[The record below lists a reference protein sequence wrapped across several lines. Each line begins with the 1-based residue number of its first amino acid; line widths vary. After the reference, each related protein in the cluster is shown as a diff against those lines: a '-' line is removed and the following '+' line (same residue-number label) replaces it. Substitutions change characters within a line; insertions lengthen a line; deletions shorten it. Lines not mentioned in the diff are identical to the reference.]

1 MLDRREKSRFRDR
14 EIWRLRMRHI
24 FRAVC
29 LIALL
34 PALAVAQTLRPT
46 GTPTDL
52 PKIHVSSSTFAN
64 RARQPRSVAF
74 AACGGED
81 ISPQLSW
88 SGAPAGTKSFALTEF
103 DRDAPTGVGFWHWL
117 VVNIPPSVT
126 SLKAGAALPS
136 GTVAGMTDHGLP
148 GYQGP
153 CPPVG
158 DYPHHYIFT
167 ISALNVASLPSVT
180 ADSTGPAVQMALRGH
195 IIAQG
200 IYVGTYAR

>member
-1 MLDRREKSRFRDR
+1 
-14 EIWRLRMRHI
+14 MRHA
-24 FRAVC
+24 FSAAC

-34 PALAVAQTLRPT
+34 PAAAGAQTLRAQTLRST

-52 PKIHVSSSTFAN
+52 PKIHITSTTFAAG
-64 RARQPRSVAF
+64 ARQPRSVAF
-74 AACGGED
+74 AACGGD
-81 ISPQLSW
+81 NISPQLSW

-126 SLKAGAALPS
+126 SLPAGAALPA
-136 GTVAGMTDHGLP
+136 GAVAGMTDHGLP

-158 DYPHHYIFT
+158 DYPHHYTFT
-167 ISALNVASLPSVT
+167 ISALNVASLPVN
-180 ADSTGPAVQMALRGH
+180 ADTTGPAVQMALRGH
-195 IIAQG
+195 VIAQG
-200 IYVGTYAR
+200 TYVGIYAR

>member
-1 MLDRREKSRFRDR
+1 
-14 EIWRLRMRHI
+14 MRHAWS
-24 FRAVC
+24 AVC
-29 LIALL
+29 LITFL
-34 PALAVAQTLRPT
+34 PIAAGAQTA

-52 PKIHVSSSTFAN
+52 PKIHVTSSSFADG
-64 RARQPRSVAF
+64 ARQPRSVAF
-74 AACGGED
+74 AACGGDD

-103 DRDAPTGVGFWHWL
+103 DTDARAGAGFWHWL

-126 SLKAGAALPS
+126 SLQAGAALPA
-136 GTVAGMTDHGLP
+136 GVVAGMTDHGLP

-158 DYPHHYIFT
+158 DPAHHYIFT

-180 ADSTGPAVQMALRGH
+180 ADTTGPAVQMALQGH
-195 IIAQG
+195 VIAQG
-200 IYVGTYAR
+200 TYTGTYVR

>member
-1 MLDRREKSRFRDR
+1 MTI
-14 EIWRLRMRHI
+14 EIWEVTHAPRFFRRLPGRLAARRGRRTNLAAHRH
-24 FRAVC
+24 AGGSAENPC
-29 LIALL
+29 H
-34 PALAVAQTLRPT
+34 QQ
-46 GTPTDL
+46 
-52 PKIHVSSSTFAN
+52 HFAN
-64 RARQPRSVAF
+64 GARQPRSVAF
-74 AACGGED
+74 AACGGGN

-88 SGAPAGTKSFALTEF
+88 SGAPPGTKSFALTEF
-103 DRDAPTGVGFWHWL
+103 DRDAPAGGGFWHWL

-126 SLKAGAALPS
+126 SLKAGAALPA
-136 GTVAGMTDHGLP
+136 GAVAGMTDHGLP

-158 DYPHHYIFT
+158 DHPHHYMFT

-200 IYVGTYAR
+200 TYVGTYAR

>member
-1 MLDRREKSRFRDR
+1 
-14 EIWRLRMRHI
+14 MRHVLS
-24 FRAVC
+24 AAC

-34 PALAVAQTLRPT
+34 PAFAGAQTLRPT
-46 GTPTDL
+46 STPKNL
-52 PKIHVSSSTFAN
+52 PKIHVTSTTFAYG
-64 RARQPRSVAF
+64 ARQPRSVAF
-74 AACGGED
+74 AACGGEN

-126 SLKAGAALPS
+126 TLAPGAALPA
-136 GTVAGMTDHGLP
+136 GAVAGMTDHGLP

-158 DYPHHYIFT
+158 DIPHHYTFT
-167 ISALNVASLPSVT
+167 ISALNVASVPVT

-200 IYVGTYAR
+200 TYMGTYAR